1 MSTAGMAIDLD
12 NGAISSQ
19 NFRIASNGDSEFS
32 GTMKIGNTALN
43 EDNTLNENVDTPVLL
58 HITTTGTGTSIP
70 HGLSTTESTGLIYT
84 FQSKVAGPAQL
95 KLVVYDAEAT
105 GTYPNYQGIQA
116 SVNGNPLKTR
126 LRRHDVGGADRT
138 NNTYFDTVQ
147 IVSGSN
153 SLNLWS
159 NTAGDGGKLVEAEIV
174 YIQTDDKKSGT
185 IGGWTVDPTA
195 IYSGTKDTNGYKSD
209 GGVTLAAAGSIHSK
223 DFYIDTSGNAKFKG
237 ELEIEGVGPSLDYN
251 FSGSLDSNLFENNIS
266 TQRSHESPTYGNSFN
281 NVYITSSWGEG
292 FRTKAIYDRENG
304 GTFEWDVVASSSPT
318 TMLGL
323 YDKDESSYS
332 FSEMTHAFYFIGTSF
347 TIYEKGNQL
356 WISKW
361 KFQPNYR
368 RNCSHELCSSC

>member
-1 MSTAGMAIDLD
+1 MRKP
-12 NGAISSQ
+12 Q
-19 NFRIASNGDSEFS
+19 
-32 GTMKIGNTALN
+32 
-43 EDNTLNENVDTPVLL
+43 VL
-58 HITTTGTGTSIP
+58 T
-70 HGLSTTESTGLIYT
+70 
-84 FQSKVAGPAQL
+84 
-95 KLVVYDAEAT
+95 
-105 GTYPNYQGIQA
+105 PNYIGIQA

-126 LRRHDVGGADRT
+126 LRRHDVGGANNT

-147 IVSGSN
+147 VVEGEN
-153 SLNLWS
+153 SLNLWGVS
-159 NTAGDGGKLVEAEIV
+159 TPTSDDGGRLVEAEIV

-332 FSEMTHAFYFIGTSF
+332 FSGMRHAFYFIGTSF
-347 TIYEKGNQL
+347 TNI
-356 WISKW
+356 
-361 KFQPNYR
+361 
-368 RNCSHELCSSC
+368 